1 MALSVLDLFSGIGG
15 FSYAFESTGHF
26 ETVAFCENNKFC
38 QKVLKKNFP
47 NVKIYEDVRSINGKE
62 IKADVVAGGFPCQS
76 FSVAGK
82 RRGTGD
88 DRYLWPEMFRVI
100 TEVKPSWVVWENV
113 QGIINIENGLVLRQ
127 VQDDLE
133 KEGFQSR
140 CFVIPASGV
149 GAWHQRKRIWGIAF
163 NENNW
168 FDTYPNSNGKSGI
181 SKYGESGQRELGE
194 SHVCDSQHNG
204 PSTTQEQRGN
214 TQTATGSQE
223 GKNSSTQSK
232 RTSRSTD
239 NGNVSN
245 THDSRDRASR
255 HGSQREGEKNAKEG
269 QNRSQFESSRHSK
282 NDVSN
287 SQCLGW
293 NERTKIGE
301 THQGKPKQSD
311 NSSDKSSPN
320 REKED
325 VSNSQHQRWSDQ
337 SGRGHRELGEKSR
350 EKEKRGDQSALC
362 SSTRSA
368 ERGTDEDVSNSQN
381 RSREQTQWQGRESIG
396 RGSDDRSRLEREGKN
411 IETDVSNSSSEGQ
424 LFRESGK
431 LGEESRET
439 QGARENDTQS
449 SQNKSAGGSQD
460 VPNTHDSG
468 LTDRSKQHQ
477 GERTPKEKRESSTS
491 RFNSVSNSNGKGLQ
505 RYGVQTQLETKS
517 GQESSERG
525 AKEQHTWWEAEREF
539 CGVPNGVSYELQRD
553 RVSRIKALGN
563 SIVPQIVFQIAQAI
577 IKSKND

>member
-168 FDTYPNSNGKSGI
+168 FDTYPNSKGKSSI

-245 THDSRDRASR
+245 
-255 HGSQREGEKNAKEG
+255 
-269 QNRSQFESSRHSK
+269 
-282 NDVSN
+282 

-320 REKED
+320 REKE
-325 VSNSQHQRWSDQ
+325 N
-337 SGRGHRELGEKSR
+337 
-350 EKEKRGDQSALC
+350 
-362 SSTRSA
+362 
-368 ERGTDEDVSNSQN
+368 VSNSQN

>member
-194 SHVCDSQHNG
+194 SHV
-204 PSTTQEQRGN
+204 
-214 TQTATGSQE
+214 
-223 GKNSSTQSK
+223 
-232 RTSRSTD
+232 
-239 NGNVSN
+239 
-245 THDSRDRASR
+245 
-255 HGSQREGEKNAKEG
+255 
-269 QNRSQFESSRHSK
+269 
-282 NDVSN
+282 SN

-320 REKED
+320 REK
-325 VSNSQHQRWSDQ
+325 
-337 SGRGHRELGEKSR
+337 
-350 EKEKRGDQSALC
+350 
-362 SSTRSA
+362 
-368 ERGTDEDVSNSQN
+368 EDVSNSQN

-517 GQESSERG
+517 GQESSKRG
-525 AKEQHTWWEAEREF
+525 AEEQHTWWEAEREF

>member
-168 FDTYPNSNGKSGI
+168 FDTYPNSKGKSSI

-214 TQTATGSQE
+214 TQTSTGSQE

-320 REKED
+320 REKE
-325 VSNSQHQRWSDQ
+325 N
-337 SGRGHRELGEKSR
+337 
-350 EKEKRGDQSALC
+350 
-362 SSTRSA
+362 
-368 ERGTDEDVSNSQN
+368 VSNSQN

-525 AKEQHTWWEAEREF
+525 AKEQHTWWEAKREF